1 MTSIKQS
8 LLGIQVSNANY
19 AIEILSNEEERFI
32 FARVTLIF
40 LVEVEGDLWKDHVL
54 LIQIYFIFKVGLLP
68 STETAG

>member
-1 MTSIKQS
+1 MEFYNFAGEESSRKLTSIKQS

-40 LVEVEGDLWKDHVL
+40 LIEVEGDLWKDHVL
-54 LIQIYFIFKVGLLP
+54 
-68 STETAG
+68 